1 MEECSLFLEKN
12 KASVEREIVFDAGG
26 GFFSPYEGDEN
37 SQDLKVYAE
46 AIMAG
51 IEENWS
57 SDYRLMIE
65 PGRAVVNNAGLIL
78 YTAGAIKDD
87 RGDKPYILVDGGMSD
102 NPRPAS
108 YGSEHKLFN
117 ISGNKKEEEKVF
129 AVSGRHCES
138 GDLLVEEASLPTD
151 TNPGDI
157 LMSTSTGAYTF
168 AMASNYNRVPKA
180 KVIGISSNEVFD
192 LVKRQSFEDTLAQ
205 DT

>member
-1 MEECSLFLEKN
+1 MEECQ
-12 KASVEREIVFDAGG
+12 II
-26 GFFSPYEGDEN
+26 
-37 SQDLKVYAE
+37 QDQLYME
-46 AIMAG
+46 
-51 IEENWS
+51 
-57 SDYRLMIE
+57 
-65 PGRAVVNNAGLIL
+65 VNTSYLI
-78 YTAGAIKDD
+78 YQET
-87 RGDKPYILVDGGMSD
+87 
-102 NPRPAS
+102 
-108 YGSEHKLFN
+108 
-117 ISGNKKEEEKVF
+117 KKEEEKVF

-205 DT
+205 DS